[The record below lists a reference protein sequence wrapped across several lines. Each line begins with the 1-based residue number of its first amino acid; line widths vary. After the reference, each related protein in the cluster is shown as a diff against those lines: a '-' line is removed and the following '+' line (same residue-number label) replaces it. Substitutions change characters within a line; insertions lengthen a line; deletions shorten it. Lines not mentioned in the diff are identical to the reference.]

1 MLHAISL
8 LSCAE
13 KEFIQR
19 ALADAPSWLSPDM
32 RQDLPFVMIDHE
44 TCMSA
49 CVQELSENM
58 GLIKLNQRLQDPQLA
73 EWFAGIF
80 PRDTP
85 KNMRFSINFF
95 TSIGLGGLTD
105 ALREHLAALPKLLAE
120 QRAAQAAAQQSASLP
135 LNCTQF
141 SVRWLLTANSLPKG
155 LGRNVFYQ

>member
-1 MLHAISL
+1 MFL
-8 LSCAE
+8 
-13 KEFIQR
+13 
-19 ALADAPSWLSPDM
+19 
-32 RQDLPFVMIDHE
+32 
-44 TCMSA
+44 SA
-49 CVQELSENM
+49 CAQELSENM

-120 QRAAQAAAQQSASLP
+120 QRAAQAAAQQSAPLP
-135 LNCTQF
+135 LNCTPY
-141 SVRWLLTANSLPKG
+141 SGRWLSTANRLPNG
-155 LGRNVFYQ
+155 SQMAATRNMCYQRRHASARTAPQRGWK